1 MNDDDGR
8 KPNRQSKIS
17 PEEQATY
24 FALHSRDADVRVA
37 AASSGNLSARMLEE
51 ALTRGKDVRHTVMTH
66 QPLHASQVTYYLT
79 KGSVEDR
86 MLILENQQVEDYQL
100 DLAVHHGSAR
110 VRVAVAKRPGLS
122 SRATSELLM
131 DERDSVALA
140 AIEHQTIA
148 PDDLDL
154 TLRTSRG
161 RELRA
166 LAQHQSLTTDW
177 VEALLHDRD
186 PLVRLATVQHQ
197 PLTTVQ
203 AGRLMDQYATSTNGT
218 EREIRRAAVDR
229 ADPRRLQ
236 AAVNDPDP
244 VVAENARQALDDV
257 VAVMVAAV
265 EADRDELRGGLRT
278 ADEEERWARSGQREL
293 DWKAAR
299 EAQAAA
305 REEGWWFD
313 RAWEERTELLTQVGM
328 RPADPQVSLAALV
341 QDRDAAAKVAT
352 RWRQSAAMLPTGH
365 RGILDQQVSDANAQ
379 HAGIAAAVAV
389 MEAAISDGSHAQV
402 LARAQWDV
410 AHGTDADRIQE
421 LTSQCVEHLGEL
433 SRDDWSIAPVPT
445 TDVAQALYIR
455 LYGDYAAAHARIE
468 RTGVVAEVDVA
479 ARAAHHAM
487 AADVGWQLSR
497 GGYSEELLHSTSGPS
512 YGV

>member
-1 MNDDDGR
+1 MDDDGR

-17 PEEQATY
+17 PEEQPTY
-24 FALHSRDADVRVA
+24 DALHSRDADVRLA

-51 ALTRGKDVRHTVMTH
+51 ALTRGKDVRHAVMTH
-66 QPLHASQVTYYLT
+66 QRLHDSEITYYLA
-79 KGSVEDR
+79 KGSVEDQ
-86 MLILENQQVEDYQL
+86 MLILQNQQVEEHQL
-100 DLAVHHGSAR
+100 DPVIHHRSTQ
-110 VRVAVAKRPGLS
+110 VRVALAKRPGLS
-122 SRATSELLM
+122 ARVTSELLM
-131 DERDSVALA
+131 DERDSVQLA
-140 AIEHQTIA
+140 AIERQKIA
-148 PDDLDL
+148 PDELARW
-154 TLRTSRG
+154 LRISRG
-161 RELRA
+161 HQLRA
-166 LAQHQSLTTDW
+166 LAQHQSLTADW
-177 VEALLHDRD
+177 VETLLQNQD

-236 AAVNDPDP
+236 AAVNDLDP
-244 VVAENARQALDDV
+244 VVAESARQALDDV

-293 DWKAAR
+293 DWEAAR

-328 RPADPQVSLAALV
+328 RPPDPQVSLAALV
-341 QDRDAAAKVAT
+341 QDRDTADKVAA

-365 RGILDQQVSDANAQ
+365 RGILDQQVTDASAQ
-379 HAGIAAAVAV
+379 HASIAAAVAV
-389 MEAAISDGSHAQV
+389 MEAAITDGSHPQV

-421 LTSQCVEHLGEL
+421 LTSQCVEHLGGL

-455 LYGDYAAAHARIE
+455 LYGDYAAAQARIE

-487 AADVGWQLSR
+487 AAEVGWQVSR
-497 GGYSEELLHSTSGPS
+497 GGYSEELLHSTSGPG